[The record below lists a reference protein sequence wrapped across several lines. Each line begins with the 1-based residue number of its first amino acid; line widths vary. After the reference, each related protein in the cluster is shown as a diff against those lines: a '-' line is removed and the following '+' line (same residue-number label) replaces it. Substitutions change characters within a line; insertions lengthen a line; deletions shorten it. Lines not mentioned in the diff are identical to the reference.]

1 MASYANFRSNLTLI
15 HVVAVMACLAC
26 FTPAA
31 VALTVTFNVSDV
43 SQLRQAVNNANSWS
57 QNDEIII
64 KLKAG
69 IYALSGEAGE
79 DDNAG
84 GDLDIDPTGALTN
97 LTLERDEDGGF
108 VIIDGGA
115 NDRVFEIF
123 PRSSSG
129 NLTVNFNHITIQN
142 GYTDGFGGGIL
153 VRPGSS
159 TRHITVNMNNIT
171 VTGNEAVDS
180 GGGIAIASEV
190 ALNFSDG
197 MISSNTTDFNGGGL
211 YCFGGAV
218 TLLNTVIYSNTANP
232 PAIGIGGGA
241 IFNAGG
247 NILIDSG
254 STISGNSTF
263 GSGLYGGTLA
273 NTGFSTMN
281 VNTPVDNRFGSGS
294 GIFNQDGILTITL
307 SEPNP
312 TMPGDVIIISGTVNI
327 DYTGVL
333 RVFGSIYH
341 LGGDFNYTG
350 DVRLWRPASS
360 VPLLLLFN

>member
-1 MASYANFRSNLTLI
+1 
-15 HVVAVMACLAC
+15 MACYAIFRKNYALIQLITVMVFLVG

-43 SQLRQAVNNANSWS
+43 SQLRQAINNANSWP
-57 QNDEIII
+57 QNDEVVI

-79 DDNAG
+79 DSNAG
-84 GDLDIDPTGALTN
+84 GDLDIAPTGALN
-97 LTLERDEDGGF
+97 ILTLEPDGDGGF
-108 VIIDGGA
+108 VTIDGGA

-123 PRSSSG
+123 PRTNSG
-129 NLTVNFNHITIQN
+129 ELTVNFNHIAIQN

-159 TRHITVNMNNIT
+159 TRNITVNMNNTT
-171 VTGNEAVDS
+171 VAGNIAEES
-180 GGGIAIASEV
+180 GGGIAMASAV
-190 ALNFSDG
+190 TLNFSNG

-211 YCFGGAV
+211 YCFGGAA
-218 TLLNTVIYSNTANP
+218 TLLNTVIYNNTANP

-254 STISGNSTF
+254 RSISGNETP
-263 GSGLYGGTLA
+263 GSGLYGGALA

-281 VNTPVDNRFGSGS
+281 VNTPLDNRFGSGG

-307 SEPNP
+307 SQPNP
-312 TMPGDVIIISGTVNI
+312 NMPGDVIIISGTVNI

-333 RVFGSIYH
+333 RVYGSIYH
-341 LGGDFNYTG
+341 IGGDFNYTG
-350 DVRLWRPASS
+350 DVKLWRPASS